1 VGGHD
6 TLSSLEFVIAKNSGV
21 MNLDEMNSFPV
32 G

>member
-1 VGGHD
+1 
-6 TLSSLEFVIAKNSGV
+6 